1 MALSLTLDS
10 RDEATIV
17 KEDGPDGFSA
27 ETIFK
32 AATGCQGLTYD
43 DVILMPGKRSP
54 YRNLMFMRFSSSMFL
69 AVRVGRA
76 LSAPEDYRYCV
87 WCCRNG
93 NSSPFPELMRMLCR
107 CFRRCASCSTPR
119 ETARVER

>member
-43 DVILMPGKRSP
+43 DVILMPGKPVPNRTQDINAILLQRVYWGRRGRS
-54 YRNLMFMRFSSSMFL
+54 S
-69 AVRVGRA
+69 V
-76 LSAPEDYRYCV
+76 C
-87 WCCRNG
+87 
-93 NSSPFPELMRMLCR
+93 
-107 CFRRCASCSTPR
+107 T
-119 ETARVER
+119 